1 MTHSTLN
8 GKPVHWAAEMYAREY
23 AEGKLSR
30 REFLT
35 RATSMGVTAAGA
47 YAMIGAAM
55 PGGGRAAAQEGGTL
69 RIQQEVLP
77 LKDPRTWDWSQIAN
91 YGRGFLEY
99 LAEYENDGTF
109 KPMLLESWE
118 ISDDATTYTLTVR
131 EGVTWNNG
139 DPFTAEDVAHNFTR
153 WCDATVEGNSMATR
167 MIGLVDPET
176 QQAREGAIEV
186 VDERTVRLNLDVA
199 NIAIIADT
207 TDYPAAVVHQS
218 YDGGDFMGEGEAIG
232 TGPYLP
238 ESLEVGVRGV
248 LVKNPDHQWWGAEA
262 EGFGGAT
269 LDRIEFVDYGTDPA
283 SWLAAIEA
291 EEVDMLY
298 ESVGEF
304 IEIMDSLD
312 LVKSEVVTAN
322 TICIRPNQLAEVDG
336 MRPYEDVRVRR
347 ALQLAVD
354 NEVLL
359 ELGYSGLGVP
369 AENHHVCPIHPEYAE
384 IPAQEYDPERA
395 AQLMEEAGM
404 ADFTHELIS
413 IDDDWRK
420 NTTDA
425 VAAQLRDAG
434 IDVKRTILPG
444 STFWND
450 WAKFPFSSTNW
461 NQRPLGIQALALAYR
476 SGEAWN
482 ETGYASEEF
491 DAMLAEASAIADADE
506 RREIMAR
513 VQQKLRDDG
522 VVIQPYWR
530 SVYRH
535 YRETVTGA
543 EMHPAFEIHLYKLGL
558 AA

>member
-1 MTHSTLN
+1 
-8 GKPVHWAAEMYAREY
+8 
-23 AEGKLSR
+23 
-30 REFLT
+30 
-35 RATSMGVTAAGA
+35 
-47 YAMIGAAM
+47 MIGAAM

-404 ADFTHELIS
+404 ADFEHELIS